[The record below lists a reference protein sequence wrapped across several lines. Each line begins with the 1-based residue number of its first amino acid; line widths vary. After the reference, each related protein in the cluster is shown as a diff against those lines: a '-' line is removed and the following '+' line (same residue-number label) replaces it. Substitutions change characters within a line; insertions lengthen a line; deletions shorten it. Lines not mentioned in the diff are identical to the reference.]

1 MKDFEIEKYERL
13 NQIAQSKG
21 IVIFGGSND
30 TDIPL
35 GELRQAFDIE
45 ENMYNRS
52 FHELSIEHAIEAYDS
67 CVAPISPETV
77 FIHIGKYDI
86 ELLHKN
92 PNLFDSKYLELIE
105 HIRAENKTCRIA
117 VVSMK
122 NYYNDPDIAEMNRH
136 LKFIADSEKCEYG
149 DIATRK
155 VWNPQATRDTASFV
169 RNIGFVRPLKSAR
182 PIYDLIRILF
192 CCEACA

>member
-21 IVIFGGSND
+21 IVIFGGSDD

-35 GELRQAFDIE
+35 CELRQAFDIE

-77 FIHIGKYDI
+77 LIHIGKYDI

-155 VWNPQATRDTASFV
+155 VWNPQATRDAASFV

>member
-21 IVIFGGSND
+21 IVIFGGSDD

-35 GELRQAFDIE
+35 CELRQAFDIE

-67 CVAPISPETV
+67 CVAPIFPETV

>member
-21 IVIFGGSND
+21 IVIFGGSDD

-35 GELRQAFDIE
+35 CELRQAFDIE
-45 ENMYNRS
+45 ENMYNRR

-155 VWNPQATRDTASFV
+155 VWNPQATRDAASFV

>member
-21 IVIFGGSND
+21 IVIFGGSDD

-35 GELRQAFDIE
+35 CELRQAFDIE

-77 FIHIGKYDI
+77 FIHIGMYDI

-92 PNLFDSKYLELIE
+92 PKLFDSKYLELIE

-155 VWNPQATRDTASFV
+155 VWNPQATREGASFV

>member
-21 IVIFGGSND
+21 IVIFGGSDD

-35 GELRQAFDIE
+35 CELRQAFDIE

-122 NYYNDPDIAEMNRH
+122 NYYNDTDIAEMNRH

-155 VWNPQATRDTASFV
+155 VWNPQATREGASFV

-192 CCEACA
+192 CCEAFA

>member
-21 IVIFGGSND
+21 IVIFGGSDD

-35 GELRQAFDIE
+35 CELRQAFDIE

-155 VWNPQATRDTASFV
+155 VWNPQATREGASFV

>member
-21 IVIFGGSND
+21 IVIFGGSDD

-35 GELRQAFDIE
+35 CELRQAFDIE

-117 VVSMK
+117 VISMK

-155 VWNPQATRDTASFV
+155 VWNPQATRDAASFV

>member
-21 IVIFGGSND
+21 IVIFGGSDD

-35 GELRQAFDIE
+35 CELRQAFDIE

-136 LKFIADSEKCEYG
+136 IKFIADSEKCEYG

-155 VWNPQATRDTASFV
+155 VWNPQATRDAASFV

>member
-21 IVIFGGSND
+21 IVIFGGSDD

-35 GELRQAFDIE
+35 CELRQALDIE
-45 ENMYNRS
+45 QNMYNRS

-92 PNLFDSKYLELIE
+92 PNLFDSQYLELIE

-155 VWNPQATRDTASFV
+155 VWNPQATRDAASFV

>member
-21 IVIFGGSND
+21 IVIFGGSDD

-35 GELRQAFDIE
+35 CELRQALDIE
-45 ENMYNRS
+45 QNMYNRS
-52 FHELSIEHAIEAYDS
+52 IHELSIEHAIEAYDS

-155 VWNPQATRDTASFV
+155 VWNPQATRDAASFV

>member
-21 IVIFGGSND
+21 IVIFGGSDD

-35 GELRQAFDIE
+35 CELRQAFDIE

-52 FHELSIEHAIEAYDS
+52 IHELSIEHAIEAYDS

-155 VWNPQATRDTASFV
+155 VWNPQATRDAASFV

>member
-13 NQIAQSKG
+13 NRIAQSKG
-21 IVIFGGSND
+21 IVIFGGSDD

-35 GELRQAFDIE
+35 CELRQAFDIE

-77 FIHIGKYDI
+77 LIHIGKYDI

-155 VWNPQATRDTASFV
+155 VWNPQATRDAASFV

>member
-21 IVIFGGSND
+21 IVIFGGSDD

-35 GELRQAFDIE
+35 CELRQAFDIE

-77 FIHIGKYDI
+77 FLHIGKNDVV
-86 ELLHKN
+86 LLHKN
-92 PNLFDSKYLELIE
+92 PNLFDSKYRELIE

-136 LKFIADSEKCEYG
+136 LKFIAHSEKCEYG

-155 VWNPQATRDTASFV
+155 VWNPQATRDAASFV

-192 CCEACA
+192 CCEAFA

>member
-21 IVIFGGSND
+21 IVIFGGSDD

-35 GELRQAFDIE
+35 CELRQAFDIE

-77 FIHIGKYDI
+77 LIHIGKYDI

-155 VWNPQATRDTASFV
+155 VWNPQATRDAASFV

-192 CCEACA
+192 CCEAFA

>member
-21 IVIFGGSND
+21 IVIFGGSDD

-35 GELRQAFDIE
+35 CELRQAFDIE

-77 FIHIGKYDI
+77 LIHIGKYDI

-155 VWNPQATRDTASFV
+155 VWNPKATRDAASFV

>member
-21 IVIFGGSND
+21 IVIFGGSDD

-35 GELRQAFDIE
+35 CELRQAFDIE

-155 VWNPQATRDTASFV
+155 VWNPQATRDAASFV

-192 CCEACA
+192 CCEAFA

>member
-21 IVIFGGSND
+21 IVVFGGSDD
-30 TDIPL
+30 TNIPL
-35 GELRQAFDIE
+35 CELRQAFDIE

-155 VWNPQATRDTASFV
+155 VWNPQATRDAASFV

>member
-21 IVIFGGSND
+21 IVIFGGSDD

-35 GELRQAFDIE
+35 CELRQAFDIE

-52 FHELSIEHAIEAYDS
+52 FHELSIEHAIEAYAS

-92 PNLFDSKYLELIE
+92 PHLFDSKYLELIE

-122 NYYNDPDIAEMNRH
+122 N
-136 LKFIADSEKCEYG
+136 
-149 DIATRK
+149 
-155 VWNPQATRDTASFV
+155 
-169 RNIGFVRPLKSAR
+169 
-182 PIYDLIRILF
+182 
-192 CCEACA
+192 

>member
-21 IVIFGGSND
+21 IVIFGGSDD

-35 GELRQAFDIE
+35 CELRQAFDIE

-52 FHELSIEHAIEAYDS
+52 FHELSIEHAIKAYDS

-155 VWNPQATRDTASFV
+155 VWNPQATRDAASFV

>member
-21 IVIFGGSND
+21 IVIFGGSDD

-35 GELRQAFDIE
+35 CELRQAFDIE

-155 VWNPQATRDTASFV
+155 VWNPQATRDAASFV
-169 RNIGFVRPLKSAR
+169 RNISFVRPLKSAR

>member
-21 IVIFGGSND
+21 IVIFGGSDD

-35 GELRQAFDIE
+35 CELRQAFDIE

-155 VWNPQATRDTASFV
+155 VWSPQATRDAASFV
-169 RNIGFVRPLKSAR
+169 SNIGFVRPLKSAR

>member
-21 IVIFGGSND
+21 IVIFGGSDD

-35 GELRQAFDIE
+35 CELRQAFDIE

-77 FIHIGKYDI
+77 LIHIGKYDI

-122 NYYNDPDIAEMNRH
+122 YYYNDPDIAEMNRH

-155 VWNPQATRDTASFV
+155 VWNPKATRDAASFV

>member
-21 IVIFGGSND
+21 IVIFGGSDD

-35 GELRQAFDIE
+35 CELRQAFDIE

-52 FHELSIEHAIEAYDS
+52 FHELSIEHAIKAYDS

-122 NYYNDPDIAEMNRH
+122 NYYNDTDIAEMNRH

-155 VWNPQATRDTASFV
+155 VWNPQATREGASFV

-192 CCEACA
+192 CCEAFA

>member
-21 IVIFGGSND
+21 IVIFGGSDD

-35 GELRQAFDIE
+35 CELRQAFDIE

-77 FIHIGKYDI
+77 LIHIGKYDI

-122 NYYNDPDIAEMNRH
+122 NYYNDTDIAEMNRH

-155 VWNPQATRDTASFV
+155 VWNPQATREGASFV
-169 RNIGFVRPLKSAR
+169 RNIGFVRPPKSAR

-192 CCEACA
+192 CCEAFA

>member
-21 IVIFGGSND
+21 IVVFGGSDD
-30 TDIPL
+30 TNIPL
-35 GELRQAFDIE
+35 CELRQAFDIE

>member
-1 MKDFEIEKYERL
+1 MKGFEIEKYERL
-13 NQIAQSKG
+13 NQIAQTKG
-21 IVIFGGSND
+21 IVIFGGSDD

-35 GELRQAFDIE
+35 CELRQAFDIE

-52 FHELSIEHAIEAYDS
+52 FHELSIEHAIDVYDS

-77 FIHIGKYDI
+77 FLHIGKNDI
-86 ELLHKN
+86 TLLHKN

-105 HIRAENKTCRIA
+105 HIRAENKACRIA
-117 VVSMK
+117 VISMK
-122 NYYNDPDIAEMNRH
+122 NFNNDPDIAEMNRH
-136 LKFIADSEKCEYG
+136 LKSIADSEKCEYG

-155 VWNPQATRDTASFV
+155 VWNPQATRDAASFV
-169 RNIGFVRPLKSAR
+169 RNIGFVRPLKSSR

>member
-21 IVIFGGSND
+21 IVIFGGSDD

-35 GELRQAFDIE
+35 CELRQAFDIE

-149 DIATRK
+149 DIATRR
-155 VWNPQATRDTASFV
+155 VWNPQATRDAASFV

-192 CCEACA
+192 CCEAFA

>member
-21 IVIFGGSND
+21 IVVFGGSDD
-30 TDIPL
+30 TNIPL
-35 GELRQAFDIE
+35 CELRQAFDIE

-149 DIATRK
+149 DISTRK
-155 VWNPQATRDTASFV
+155 VWNPQATRDAASFV

>member
-21 IVIFGGSND
+21 IVIFGCSDD

-35 GELRQAFDIE
+35 CELRQAFDIE

-155 VWNPQATRDTASFV
+155 VWNPQATRDAASFV

>member
-21 IVIFGGSND
+21 IVIFGGSDD

-35 GELRQAFDIE
+35 CELRQAFDIE

>member
-21 IVIFGGSND
+21 IVIFGGSDD

-35 GELRQAFDIE
+35 CELRQAFDIE

-155 VWNPQATRDTASFV
+155 VWNPQATREGASFV

-192 CCEACA
+192 CCEAFA

>member
-21 IVIFGGSND
+21 IVIFGGSDD

-35 GELRQAFDIE
+35 CELRQAFDIE

-155 VWNPQATRDTASFV
+155 VWNPKATRDAASFV

>member
-21 IVIFGGSND
+21 IVIFGGSDD

-35 GELRQAFDIE
+35 CELRQAFDIE

-77 FIHIGKYDI
+77 LIHIGKYDF

-155 VWNPQATRDTASFV
+155 VWNPQATRDAASFV

-192 CCEACA
+192 CCEAFA

>member
-21 IVIFGGSND
+21 IVIFGGSDD

-35 GELRQAFDIE
+35 CELRQAFDIE

-92 PNLFDSKYLELIE
+92 QNLFDSKYLELIE

-155 VWNPQATRDTASFV
+155 VWNPKATRDAASFV

>member
-21 IVIFGGSND
+21 IVIFGGSDD

-35 GELRQAFDIE
+35 CELRQAFDIE

-155 VWNPQATRDTASFV
+155 VWNPQATRDAASFV